1 MLMIKSELLN
11 IRKYLIK
18 VTLKVVQEKYLL
30 LILFLKIIFK
40 VRNLKI

>member
-1 MLMIKSELLN
+1 MLRIKSELLN

>member
-1 MLMIKSELLN
+1 MIKSELLN

-18 VTLKVVQEKYLL
+18 VTLRVVQEKYLL

>member
-1 MLMIKSELLN
+1 MIKSELLN